1 MLLLMMILRMVWP
14 RDSLIQQRCEQ
25 SLCMHWPQYPERA
38 SLLNPHRLLFN
49 KPNTTNLPLSEPTSP
64 SPMSPPYS
72 QTRSPLRSPYWC
84 IVITVSP
91 LPGGYWT
98 PSSTEKGQKNTPMCP
113 PCSSGKKGRCF
124 GGLPCDRCKEKV
136 YSRERCEGRMA
147 FRFSPRKRAVTV
159 GKRRDG
165 DGM

>member
-1 MLLLMMILRMVWP
+1 MHALAAVP
-14 RDSLIQQRCEQ
+14 REGEPTEPPSTPLQQAQHHE
-25 SLCMHWPQYPERA
+25 PA
-38 SLLNPHRLLFN
+38 FI
-49 KPNTTNLPLSEPTSP
+49 SEPTSP